1 MEELRTGL
9 DSALIS
15 KLSDFFWQELKL
27 VFEPWVVLVFMVPFT
42 AAGRQLSLDIYII
55 LPMKIAGAEEN
66 TGGRKPE
73 VSVARLSLP
82 G

>member
-1 MEELRTGL
+1 MGG
-9 DSALIS
+9 SG
-15 KLSDFFWQELKL
+15 
-27 VFEPWVVLVFMVPFT
+27 FMVPFT

-55 LPMKIAGAEEN
+55 LPRKIAGAEEN

>member
-27 VFEPWVVLVFMVPFT
+27 VFEPWVVLVLWFHLLQLV
-42 AAGRQLSLDIYII
+42 GKLSLDIYII